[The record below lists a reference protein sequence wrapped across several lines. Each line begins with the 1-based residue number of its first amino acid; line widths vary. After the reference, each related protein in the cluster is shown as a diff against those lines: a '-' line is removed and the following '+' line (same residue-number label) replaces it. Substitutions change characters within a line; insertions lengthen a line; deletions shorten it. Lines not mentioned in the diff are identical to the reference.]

1 MTYRVVITATTRH
14 NLKSIPR
21 PIALRI
27 GEELAALAG
36 EADPKRHLKK
46 LKGSDNPA
54 FYSLRVGDYRTIL
67 SVIDDLLV
75 IHVVAVGPSGV
86 LTSPRTPSPP
96 SRLRATIGSPGGLIL
111 LSTKPTRD

>member
-1 MTYRVVITATTRH
+1 MTYRVVITATARH

-36 EADPKRHLKK
+36 EADPKRHLNK
-46 LKGSDNPA
+46 LNGSDNPA

>member
-1 MTYRVVITATTRH
+1 MTYRVVITARPVTTSR
-14 NLKSIPR
+14 SIPR
-21 PIALRI
+21 PIAVRI

-54 FYSLRVGDYRTIL
+54 LYSLRVGDYRTIL

-86 LTSPRTPSPP
+86 LTSPGTPSPP
-96 SRLRATIGSPGGLIL
+96 FRVRATIGSPGEPIL